1 VFYLTN
7 ILLHVIGKDKATLID
22 SGCLPADGLAE
33 LRPICITA
41 LERMKNEAR
50 AGVTEAL
57 YYEVIGLCAAA
68 MYVFVPQGRIQ
79 GLRSMNMEMASSLF
93 DGGSSFTSDFKT
105 SDAYQLQPLLGT
117 PEVKVYIY
125 LSTYRSK

>member
-1 VFYLTN
+1 MFYLTN

-33 LRPICITA
+33 LRPVCLTA
-41 LERMKNEAR
+41 FERIKTDVAR

-79 GLRSMNMEMASSLF
+79 GLRSMNMEMVSSLF
-93 DGGSSFTSDFKT
+93 DGGSSFTSDF
-105 SDAYQLQPLLGT
+105 
-117 PEVKVYIY
+117 
-125 LSTYRSK
+125 

>member
-7 ILLHVIGKDKATLID
+7 ILLHVIGKDKATLVD

-33 LRPICITA
+33 LRPLCLTA
-41 LERMKNEAR
+41 FQRIKADVAR

-57 YYEVIGLCAAA
+57 YYEVIGLCTAA

-79 GLRSMNMEMASSLF
+79 GVRSMTMAMASSLF
-93 DGGSSFTSDFKT
+93 GDGRSYTSDFKT
-105 SDAYQLQPLLGT
+105 EAIYLFQPVLGT
-117 PEVKVYIY
+117 PEVKVH
-125 LSTYRSK
+125 